1 MTHEKLTV
9 SVEEMANMLG
19 ISRPVAYELT
29 HREGFPV
36 VRVSERRVIIP
47 LDSLKRWLEREAE
60 G

>member
-47 LDSLKRWLEREAE
+47 LESLKRWLEREAE

>member
-1 MTHEKLTV
+1 MTQEKLTV

>member
-1 MTHEKLTV
+1 MTQEKLTI

>member
-29 HREGFPV
+29 HREGFPA

>member
-1 MTHEKLTV
+1 MTQEKLTV

-47 LDSLKRWLEREAE
+47 LESLKRWLEREAE

>member
-29 HREGFPV
+29 HREGFPA

-47 LDSLKRWLEREAE
+47 LESLKRWLEREAE
-60 G
+60 R

>member
-29 HREGFPV
+29 HREGFPA

-60 G
+60 K